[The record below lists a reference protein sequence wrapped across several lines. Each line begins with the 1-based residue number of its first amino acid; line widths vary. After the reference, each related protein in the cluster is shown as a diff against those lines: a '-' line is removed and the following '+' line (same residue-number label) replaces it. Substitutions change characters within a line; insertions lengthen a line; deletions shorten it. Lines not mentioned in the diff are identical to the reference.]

1 MKTIIILVLA
11 FFSVTAFSQPH
22 SKVKTG
28 DKIIDFKAHLI
39 DGTELP
45 LNKLYD
51 QSPLVLIVLRGWPEY
66 QCPVC
71 TRQVGEFVAEADQLK
86 KHGAKVLMIYPGPSE
101 VLQEKAK
108 EFTSDF
114 TFPEGFYFALDPN
127 YEMVNQYGLR
137 WDAPKETAYPS
148 TFVIDKNGKVVFA
161 KVSSSHGGRA
171 DVEEVVEALK
181 IL

>member
-1 MKTIIILVLA
+1 
-11 FFSVTAFSQPH
+11 
-22 SKVKTG
+22 
-28 DKIIDFKAHLI
+28 
-39 DGTELP
+39 
-45 LNKLYD
+45 
-51 QSPLVLIVLRGWPEY
+51 
-66 QCPVC
+66 
-71 TRQVGEFVAEADQLK
+71 
-86 KHGAKVLMIYPGPSE
+86 MIYPGPSG

-148 TFVIDKNGKVVFA
+148 TFVIDKNGKVVFV